1 MSFRYPNFP
10 RTALARTIPL
20 IRHSWALSLRATPL
34 GNALGLTTTRF
45 ASSGNQWKQRQ
56 GHDAYVRYAKVQNLK
71 SRAAFKLVEIDS
83 KYKLFKKGQTVVD
96 LGYAP
101 GSWSQ
106 VAVDR
111 TRPYGRVI
119 GIDLIPAHPP
129 QGVATFQGDFLSP
142 TVQKL
147 VKDFIAQSHSERPR
161 PLVEKDDVDDGED
174 LLSEHTII
182 DQPSYIDR
190 ERHSADIG
198 STSTRSDSKQSVDVV
213 LSDMSE
219 PWDQESGFR
228 SATLSNPYDRLMN
241 TSGNRSRDH
250 AGSMDLCEAALQFAS
265 DTLKPGGHF
274 VCKFYT
280 GAEDKQ
286 LEKKLK
292 LLFSK
297 VYREKPEASRAESKE
312 AYFVALFR
320 KAKATVDGTSTDS
333 HGQ

>member
-1 MSFRYPNFP
+1 MLLRYLASRRTAFP
-10 RTALARTIPL
+10 RTFPL
-20 IRHSWALSLRATPL
+20 IRHSRALLLPTTTLS
-34 GNALGLTTTRF
+34 NALWVTTPRL
-45 ASSGNQWKQRQ
+45 ASSGNKWKTRQ

-83 KYKLFKKGQTVVD
+83 KYKLFKRGQTVVD

-142 TVQKL
+142 SVQKL
-147 VKDFIAQSHSERPR
+147 VKDFIAQSHSDRPR
-161 PLVEKDDVDDGED
+161 QASKEEDVNED
-174 LLSEHTII
+174 EDSPSEHTVI

-190 ERHSADIG
+190 ERHSAGGAGPKAG
-198 STSTRSDSKQSVDVV
+198 STTDVDSRHSVDVV

-219 PWDQESGFR
+219 PWDQESGF
-228 SATLSNPYDRLMN
+228 SSSTLSNPYDRLMN

-250 AGSMDLCEAALQFAS
+250 AGSMVRTNP
-265 DTLKPGGHF
+265 TLRH
-274 VCKFYT
+274 
-280 GAEDKQ
+280 D
-286 LEKKLK
+286 
-292 LLFSK
+292 
-297 VYREKPEASRAESKE
+297 
-312 AYFVALFR
+312 
-320 KAKATVDGTSTDS
+320 
-333 HGQ
+333 

>member
-1 MSFRYPNFP
+1 M
-10 RTALARTIPL
+10 
-20 IRHSWALSLRATPL
+20 
-34 GNALGLTTTRF
+34 
-45 ASSGNQWKQRQ
+45 
-56 GHDAYVRYAKVQNLK
+56 
-71 SRAAFKLVEIDS
+71 VEIDS
-83 KYKLFKKGQTVVD
+83 KYKLFKRGQTVVD

-142 TVQKL
+142 SVQKL
-147 VKDFIAQSHSERPR
+147 VKDFIVQSHSDRPR
-161 PLVEKDDVDDGED
+161 QASKEEDVNED
-174 LLSEHTII
+174 EDSPSEHTVI

-190 ERHSADIG
+190 ERHSAGGAGPRAG
-198 STSTRSDSKQSVDVV
+198 STTDVDSRQSVDVV
-213 LSDMSE
+213 LSDM
-219 PWDQESGFR
+219 
-228 SATLSNPYDRLMN
+228 LMN

-250 AGSMDLCEAALQFAS
+250 AGSMDLCEAALRFAS

-280 GAEDKQ
+280 GSEDKE

-292 LLFSK
+292 LLFSR
-297 VYREKPEASRAESKE
+297 VYREKPDASRAESKE

-320 KAKATVDGTSTDS
+320 KAKATIDGPATTESTATDS
-333 HGQ
+333 RDQ

>member
-1 MSFRYPNFP
+1 M
-10 RTALARTIPL
+10 AC
-20 IRHSWALSLRATPL
+20 
-34 GNALGLTTTRF
+34 
-45 ASSGNQWKQRQ
+45 
-56 GHDAYVRYAKVQNLK
+56 VQP
-71 SRAAFKLVEIDS
+71 S
-83 KYKLFKKGQTVVD
+83 
-96 LGYAP
+96 
-101 GSWSQ
+101 

-142 TVQKL
+142 SVQKL
-147 VKDFIAQSHSERPR
+147 LKDFISQSHSDRPR
-161 PLVEKDDVDDGED
+161 HANKKDDVDEDED
-174 LLSEHTII
+174 LLSEDTII

-190 ERHSADIG
+190 ERHSAGSAGPRAG
-198 STSTRSDSKQSVDVV
+198 STTDSDSKYSVDVV

-219 PWDQESGFR
+219 PWDQVSR
-228 SATLSNPYDRLMN
+228 SSSSTLSNPYDRLMN

-250 AGSMDLCEAALQFAS
+250 AGSMDLCEAALRFAS

-280 GAEDKQ
+280 GSEDKD

-297 VYREKPEASRAESKE
+297 VYREKPDASRAESKE

-320 KAKATVDGTSTDS
+320 KAKATIDDPATIDSTATDS
-333 HGQ
+333 HDQ